1 VYAVAGRNISVRL
14 VYPTGSHAL
23 VLIPKITSS
32 EVSASSSVCSLIMWE
47 IVSQNEKVRALII
60 INQELKWKL
69 FNFLKRFLKR
79 KDRSTI
85 VRYVYVCNALLLRW
99 V

>member
-32 EVSASSSVCSLIMWE
+32 IVSASSSVCSLIMWE

-60 INQELKWKL
+60 NQELKWKL

-79 KDRSTI
+79 KDRSII